1 MSILARAARRIAVF
15 ACIRG
20 TWKAKL
26 RVPTR
31 VAFVLMVLCAVATPA
46 NGADVTAL
54 DQQLL
59 VMIPTPPA
67 HFRPDSGYAGDY
79 QNAPG
84 HAARRRIARQLA
96 REHDALLLD
105 DWPMPALNVDCYVL
119 QAASRTARDGLLK
132 ALEGDPRIAWAQPM
146 QRFQVLG
153 AADPLYSLQP
163 AAVRWHLRELHGVA
177 NGRSVAVAQ
186 IDTGVDLS
194 HPDLRGQIAQARNF
208 VDAGPFVAEP
218 HGTQVAGI
226 IIAREDNGIGIA
238 GIAPRARLLALRA
251 CWQQRDGD
259 VCSSFTLAQALQF
272 ALQSKVQVVNLS
284 LGGPTD
290 RLLQALLDV
299 ALERGTTVVAAVDA
313 RAADGGFPASHP
325 GVLAVAASE
334 TGVPAGH
341 SIGVPGRGIPTTT
354 SAGGWDMVSGSS
366 YAAAQVTGLV
376 ALLRELSPRLSGA
389 ALRDAL
395 VSPAPLGSSPRRPPT
410 IDACAA
416 VARVSQ
422 SCACDCDAQAL
433 STMPRR

>member
-1 MSILARAARRIAVF
+1 M
-15 ACIRG
+15 
-20 TWKAKL
+20 
-26 RVPTR
+26 PTR
-31 VAFVLMVLCAVATPA
+31 VALMLMVLCAVAMPA

-119 QAASRTARDGLLK
+119 QAASRTARDRLLN

-146 QRFQVLG
+146 QQFQVLG

-163 AAVRWHLRELHGVA
+163 AAVRWHLRELHGLA

-284 LGGPTD
+284 LGGPPD

-299 ALERGTTVVAAVDA
+299 ALERGTTVVAAVD
-313 RAADGGFPASHP
+313 RACGRWRLPRLASWRAGGGRQRNRRSGGSLHRGAGPGHP
-325 GVLAVAASE
+325 HDHRGGGLGHGVGLVLCRRAGDRPGGAAAGVVAAPE
-334 TGVPAGH
+334 
-341 SIGVPGRGIPTTT
+341 
-354 SAGGWDMVSGSS
+354 W
-366 YAAAQVTGLV
+366 
-376 ALLRELSPRLSGA
+376 
-389 ALRDAL
+389 
-395 VSPAPLGSSPRRPPT
+395 RRT
-410 IDACAA
+410 A
-416 VARVSQ
+416 
-422 SCACDCDAQAL
+422 
-433 STMPRR
+433 